1 MTVEKSPFTRAS
13 TAIYQDSTK
22 EGLYLVDGKYMVGLN
37 ESELSRLLMALNERK
52 EQNSAM
58 SKQLEYIKDDVE
70 YIMEKAS
77 KCNDYFKLKSILEA
91 LEVITAEI

>member
-1 MTVEKSPFTRAS
+1 MTVE
-13 TAIYQDSTK
+13 
-22 EGLYLVDGKYMVGLN
+22 GKYVVGLN

-52 EQNSAM
+52 EQNSTM

-70 YIMEKAS
+70 YIMEKAA
-77 KCNDYFKLKSILEA
+77 KCKDRDKLRSILEA